1 MSSKP
6 YAERIRQHRNLKMH
20 LGELGALTGR
30 SVEANELSSAEQASL
45 VRNSEKKFSEYD
57 VMSVD
62 ILFSDIESFQFKN
75 FIKQLYD
82 KNNSPV
88 QVWLPRT
95 IDCGILE
102 IDSILDVRFNFNFNL
117 NEEGILVLMTQDM
130 EDKLL
135 LDWFKIPDGEERL
148 KIETQGVN
156 WSKVLY

>member
-62 ILFSDIESFQFKN
+62 ILFSDIESFQFKS

-117 NEEGILVLMTQDM
+117 NEEGILVLMMQDM

-135 LDWFKIPDGEERL
+135 LDWFKLPDGEERL
-148 KIETQGVN
+148 KVETQGVN